1 MVSGPRAPRNRSLL
15 RRNVIVAASTT
26 AAVALL
32 LSYHTSL
39 DSGGALA
46 SVATPAA
53 AVGTSASAAPAA
65 TGTASSAAGS
75 TTVTGDS
82 VDTRFGPVQ
91 VEITVQDGRIV
102 AADAVVSPDGDGRS
116 VDINAR
122 AVPLLDQQAVAAQSA
137 GIDGVSGATYTSN
150 AYVQSLQSAID
161 QSVLG
166 TSSAATTT
174 PEAAATTAEAP
185 TTSTGG
191 AATSGALSGTFTGAS
206 VDTRYGPVQVV
217 ITVQDGTVTSADA
230 VASPDGDGRSV
241 EINAAAVPLLDQQ
254 AVAAQSAGIDGVSG
268 ATYTS
273 NAYAQSLQSALDQ
286 AGLTSEAAS

>member
-1 MVSGPRAPRNRSLL
+1 MVSGPRTPRDRSLL

-39 DSGGALA
+39 NAGGAA
-46 SVATPAA
+46 
-53 AVGTSASAAPAA
+53 ASAAPSAALGSSAAAAAAA
-65 TGTASSAAGS
+65 TGTASPAAGS

-91 VEITVQDGRIV
+91 VQITVQDGRIV

-116 VDINAR
+116 VEINAR

-137 GIDGVSGATYTSN
+137 AIDGVSGATYTSN
-150 AYVQSLQSAID
+150 AYTQSLQSAID
-161 QSVLG
+161 QMAAA
-166 TSSAATTT
+166 SSSATTT
-174 PEAAATTAEAP
+174 TPQAAATTAEAP

-191 AATSGALSGTFTGAS
+191 AATSGVQSGTFTGAS
-206 VDTRYGPVQVV
+206 VDTRFGPVQVV
-217 ITVQDGTVTSADA
+217 ITVQDGTVASADA
-230 VASPDGDGRSV
+230 VASPDGDGRSI

-254 AVAAQSAGIDGVSG
+254 AVAAQSADIDGVSG

-286 AGLTSEAAS
+286 AGLTGEAAS